1 MTNRRAVQNTS
12 LIILLFLF
20 AFAYSAWSQRSKKA
34 GAPNII
40 VILADDLGFSD
51 IGCYGGEVQ
60 TPNLDRLARNGLRF
74 SQFYNGARCC
84 PSRAS
89 LLTGQ
94 YPHKVGLD
102 KNGQNLTRNGLTIAE
117 ALKASGYQT
126 AMTGK
131 WHLSESRELPD
142 KTQHQAWLDHRY
154 DPGVPFAPLD
164 TYPVSRGFDRHFGT
178 IWGVVDYFDPYSL
191 VEGTKAINSVPK
203 DFYLTDAITQ
213 RTVDYLRDFS
223 KKDAPFFLYVA
234 YTAPHW
240 PLHARTEDIAKYKG
254 RYQKG
259 PDALRRERYDRQ
271 VTMGLIDPKNTP
283 FVSVM
288 GKSISWNALTDE
300 QQRVEAEKMAVHAAM
315 IDRMDQGI
323 GRIVATLQ
331 ASGKLD
337 NTVIFF
343 LSDNGASPELIREPG
358 YDRSSTTRDGRPIV
372 YQSTTNIGAETSYNE
387 IGPLWASAANT
398 PFRYWKIES
407 FEGGIHTP
415 MIVHWP
421 DGMQAPA
428 GTLTPVRGH
437 VMDIMPTCLAL
448 AGARYPVSYRGNIL
462 TPLDGQSLLPTL
474 QGKAATG
481 HETLFFE
488 HEGGKA
494 LIAGDYKLAM
504 PLKSTEWQLFHLTQD
519 RTESQNLATR
529 MPQKVA
535 ELAAQWTKLANQ
547 IIPKK

>member
-271 VTMGLIDPKNTP
+271 V
-283 FVSVM
+283 
-288 GKSISWNALTDE
+288 AL
-300 QQRVEAEKMAVHAAM
+300 V
-315 IDRMDQGI
+315 
-323 GRIVATLQ
+323 
-331 ASGKLD
+331 
-337 NTVIFF
+337 
-343 LSDNGASPELIREPG
+343 
-358 YDRSSTTRDGRPIV
+358 
-372 YQSTTNIGAETSYNE
+372 
-387 IGPLWASAANT
+387 
-398 PFRYWKIES
+398 
-407 FEGGIHTP
+407 
-415 MIVHWP
+415 
-421 DGMQAPA
+421 
-428 GTLTPVRGH
+428 
-437 VMDIMPTCLAL
+437 
-448 AGARYPVSYRGNIL
+448 
-462 TPLDGQSLLPTL
+462 
-474 QGKAATG
+474 
-481 HETLFFE
+481 
-488 HEGGKA
+488 
-494 LIAGDYKLAM
+494 
-504 PLKSTEWQLFHLTQD
+504 
-519 RTESQNLATR
+519 
-529 MPQKVA
+529 
-535 ELAAQWTKLANQ
+535 
-547 IIPKK
+547 